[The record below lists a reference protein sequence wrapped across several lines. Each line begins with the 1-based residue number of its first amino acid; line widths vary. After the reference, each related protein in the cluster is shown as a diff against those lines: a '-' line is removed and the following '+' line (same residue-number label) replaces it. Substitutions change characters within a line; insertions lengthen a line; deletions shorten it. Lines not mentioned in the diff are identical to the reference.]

1 MKFSQ
6 APLILALLLF
16 LQIQA
21 VTGLLDLSMATLT
34 SDYPYRYEWND
45 LVYRPN
51 EGTAPESVIYE
62 YHVSVKAHA
71 DDKRAVI

>member
-21 VTGLLDLSMATLT
+21 VTGLLDLSMATLK

-51 EGTAPESVIYE
+51 EGVVPKTITYD
-62 YHVSVKAHA
+62 YHYCVSN
-71 DDKRAVI
+71 D